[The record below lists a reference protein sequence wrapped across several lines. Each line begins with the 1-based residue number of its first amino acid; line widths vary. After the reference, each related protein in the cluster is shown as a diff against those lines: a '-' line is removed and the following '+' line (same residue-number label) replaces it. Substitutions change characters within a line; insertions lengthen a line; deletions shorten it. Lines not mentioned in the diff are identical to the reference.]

1 MSSKILKVHHVCQ
14 FQQKR
19 LGMLRVNV
27 KESKIKH
34 ILNEINIL
42 MEGGGLGRV
51 IERTLLMILK
61 VLKA

>member
-19 LGMLRVNV
+19 LGMPRVDV
-27 KESKIKH
+27 KESKIKY

>member
-1 MSSKILKVHHVCQ
+1 MSSKILKVHYVCQ

-19 LGMLRVNV
+19 LGMLRVDV
-27 KESKIKH
+27 KESKIKY